1 MDIFFFGLLKCVYQ
15 YINCEYHVKQW
26 MQIEIKIIFFIKRVL
41 DLVKKNTS
49 YLEIGVIGIVII
61 RNTRRCNYKMI
72 IIMTLI
78 IITTIGGREFKALVF
93 LIRKIERCH

>member
-1 MDIFFFGLLKCVYQ
+1 
-15 YINCEYHVKQW
+15 
-26 MQIEIKIIFFIKRVL
+26 MQIEIKIIFFIKIVL
-41 DLVKKNTS
+41 DLAKKNTS